1 MQIFYSLPGI
11 FAVTPDSELTIA
23 LALTNWTIILTTGT
37 FYQNNCLIA
46 SLVSSPVTRVV
57 AARTLQRIPGNVGV
71 FNAEE
76 LSSGAGSGEIVIFM
90 IDCSRAHTLDQEPGT
105 SPRGKSSRSH
115 HSCQDCHHQTC
126 HLSCSRMQTCSHAR
140 SGAEAC
146 SHSCRESSNK
156 PICTDD

>member
-1 MQIFYSLPGI
+1 MLIFVEHMQIFYSLPGI

-37 FYQNNCLIA
+37 FYQNNCLIV

-76 LSSGAGSGEIVIFM
+76 LSSGASSGEIVNIY
-90 IDCSRAHTLDQEPGT
+90 DRLQPCTHLGSGT
-105 SPRGKSSRSH
+105 RNLP
-115 HSCQDCHHQTC
+115 
-126 HLSCSRMQTCSHAR
+126 
-140 SGAEAC
+140 SGQVI
-146 SHSCRESSNK
+146 SQPS
-156 PICTDD
+156 